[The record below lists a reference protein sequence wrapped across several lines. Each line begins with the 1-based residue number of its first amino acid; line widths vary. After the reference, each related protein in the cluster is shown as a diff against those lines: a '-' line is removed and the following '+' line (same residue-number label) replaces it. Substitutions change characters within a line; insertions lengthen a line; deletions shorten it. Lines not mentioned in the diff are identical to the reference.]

1 MNEATTTTIPDIF
14 QGQNIEKLDEI
25 FKDRLERI
33 SQLGDPTTTNLVNGK
48 GVVCAALV
56 NL

>member
-14 QGQNIEKLDEI
+14 QVQNIEKLDEI

-33 SQLGDPTTTNLVNGK
+33 SQFLSTSSRRSYNH
-48 GVVCAALV
+48 
-56 NL
+56 